1 MKLYYLENMKQRLAA
16 ILVQLLAAIRQNP
29 VEVLLSAVFC
39 CIGCIHYEFREETDY
54 LEGLLTYFPVIFLL
68 TNLLNRMTKEKKV
81 RWIYFLSV
89 LLPIPFLW
97 VETKV
102 ETATYI
108 ISLVV
113 VQLLYLSSGWQRD
126 NIEFVRSGLG
136 YLKSILSSLLLAGIA
151 YLLAVSI
158 YFSIRYIFEIWEN
171 NETRILVYTAYIA
184 FMGIMPL
191 LFLMF
196 HRDKEEGEGDGENK
210 LFDVLLNYVLS
221 PALVI
226 YAAILYLYFIK
237 VTVLWALPKGAVAYI
252 VVSFT
257 VATFVLKGFQPF
269 LSNRYYDWFYKYS
282 SLAVLPA
289 LVMYWIG
296 VYYRINQYGFTELRV
311 YLVVVGLILTCV
323 VFLFFSKRAGRY
335 LYTACLSILLLS
347 AVTYIPGITAK
358 EIEFISQ
365 KSRGND
371 PSKGDKYDRYSTL
384 MIEDMEALDISDYQT
399 LQPVSNYKL
408 QHTMWLETK
417 DDSMY
422 LYSRNDSVIIK
433 KDLNHFLAER
443 LAALHLTDSDSIP
456 VSLYAQILRIDMD
469 SALFVF
475 ENMSL
480 YRYSSDSAY
489 KVGYVTPGYYL
500 KKRK

>member
-1 MKLYYLENMKQRLAA
+1 MKQRVEA
-16 ILVQLLAAIRQNP
+16 ILVQLLVAIRQNP

-39 CIGCIHYEFREETDY
+39 LIGCFNYESRGGIDC
-54 LEGLLTYFPVIFLL
+54 LEGLLIYFPVIFLL
-68 TNLLNRMTKEKKV
+68 TNLLNRTTKEKKA

-97 VETKV
+97 VDAKI

-113 VQLLYLSSGWQRD
+113 VQLLYLSSEWQRD
-126 NIEFVRSGLG
+126 NIEFVRAGLS

-171 NETRILVYTAYIA
+171 NETRVLVYTAYIA

-196 HRDKEEGEGDGENK
+196 HREKEEGDGENK

-221 PALVI
+221 PALLI

-237 VTVLWALPKGAVAYI
+237 VTVLWSLPKGAVAYI

-269 LSNRYYDWFYKYS
+269 LSTRYYDWFYKYS
-282 SLAVLPA
+282 SMAVLPA
-289 LVMYWIG
+289 LVMYWVG

-311 YLVVVGLILTCV
+311 YLVIVGLILTCV

-335 LYTACLSILLLS
+335 LYTACLTILLLS

-358 EIEFISQ
+358 DIEIMSQ

-371 PSKGDKYDRYSTL
+371 PSAVDMHDRYSSL
-384 MIEDMEALDISDYQT
+384 QIENMEALDISGYQT

-408 QHTMWLETK
+408 QHAIWLETK

-422 LYSRNDSVIIK
+422 LYGRNDSLIIK
-433 KDLNHFLAER
+433 ENLNRFLEER
-443 LAALHLTDSDSIP
+443 LSALHLTNGDSIP

-480 YRYSSDSAY
+480 YRYSPDSAY